1 MSGML
6 IVSIHTL
13 ILSDGT
19 RNVVT
24 IRFAYERK
32 GQARLATKLCFG
44 TVAVCSGLFG
54 VWIGRFNALEPRLP
68 LRRWQSAK

>member
-6 IVSIHTL
+6 VSIHMV

-32 GQARLATKLCFG
+32 GQARVTAPLRFRAIGVHRRL
-44 TVAVCSGLFG
+44 LG
-54 VWIGRFNALEPRLP
+54 VWFGRFNALEPRLP